1 MDPKT
6 KAVII
11 LCFGDIMFGAL
22 SIFTRHFGD
31 MGFDSFSITF
41 IRTSISAL
49 VLFVVMLIFKK
60 ECLKTDRK
68 GLLLFLLFAVFKV
81 ATDVTF
87 FFALNNSNIALSTM
101 LQMTFPYY
109 VLVLSFFIFKESI
122 TPMKIAAMILA
133 FLGCTMLTG
142 GAITNGDLAVE
153 GIFAALVSGLCLALY
168 IMGGSVSYKKGYD
181 PSTYILY
188 SSLFSTIILIPFTD
202 LSGVGEVLTDINEI
216 PYVLGLG
223 VLVSLVP
230 TFMDAWSAKYLLPTT
245 ISVIGMLELVS
256 AAVIGALVFNEILEL
271 RDIFGIIMVM
281 TSILMIN
288 IGIFIGF
295 RRYMRIHP
303 DMLEKLKAER
313 LRVESLHKR
322 R

>member
-31 MGFDSFSITF
+31 MGFSSFTITF
-41 IRTSISAL
+41 IRTGVSAL
-49 VLFVVMLIFKK
+49 ILFIVLLMFKRD
-60 ECLKTDRK
+60 CLRVDRK
-68 GLLLFLLFAVFKV
+68 GLLLFLSFTVFKI

-109 VLVLSFFIFKESI
+109 VLILSFLIFKESI
-122 TPMKIAAMILA
+122 TPTKIAAMLLA
-133 FLGCTMLTG
+133 FVGCVLLTG
-142 GAITNGDLAVE
+142 GVITEGNAFSE
-153 GIFAALVSGLCLALY
+153 GIIAAIVSGLCLAVY

-181 PSTYILY
+181 PSSYILY
-188 SSLFSTIILIPFTD
+188 SSLFSTAILIPFTD
-202 LSGVGEVLTDINEI
+202 LSAVGSAILDINEI
-216 PYVLGLG
+216 PYILGLG

-256 AAVIGALVFNEILEL
+256 AAVIGVLVFDEILEL
-271 RDIFGIIMVM
+271 KDVFGMILVM
-281 TSILMIN
+281 ASILLIN
-288 IGIFIGF
+288 IGIFLKFKKYIKL
-295 RRYMRIHP
+295 HP
-303 DMLEKLKAER
+303 DLLEKLKAER
-313 LRVESLHKR
+313 ERVESLHKR
-322 R
+322 